1 MTKTINTQDDQTISR
16 SVQAVRYHVPD
27 ELDNRVTQSIIN
39 ASVSSSP
46 SSVSPIFW
54 FKFSISTAVV
64 MALIAIFIFIVPG
77 IETNVPQTS
86 TNQISEIKT
95 EFELSDKNI
104 KVLWVQKKDFTIRRQ
119 D

>member
-1 MTKTINTQDDQTISR
+1 MTKSINTQEDRNISR
-16 SVQAVRYHVPD
+16 SVQAVRYHVPE
-27 ELDNRVTQSIIN
+27 ELDNRVTQAIIN
-39 ASVSSSP
+39 TSVSSSP
-46 SSVSPIFW
+46 SSYTPIFW

-77 IETNVPQTS
+77 IETTVPQTS
-86 TNQISEIKT
+86 TNQITEIKT

-104 KVLWVQKKDFTIRRQ
+104 KILWVQKKDFTIRRQ